1 MTDQRAC
8 AGIAHDI
15 GDFVRLE
22 MPVDRNRIGPERHD
36 GIGRLQKRNVVA
48 HQDSRAIALLD
59 AKRREPARNQARP
72 LVDLIARFAAVTA
85 DDSRRT
91 FNRS

>member
-1 MTDQRAC
+1 MADSHAC

-15 GDFVRLE
+15 SDFIGLE
-22 MPVDRNRIGPERHD
+22 VPVDRNRIGPERHD

-48 HQDSRAIALLD
+48 HQDSHAIALLD

-72 LVDLIARFAAVTA
+72 LVDLIARFTAVTA
-85 DDSRRT
+85 DDPRLT